1 MCRIPMENLCGKE
14 ENVRYTKRMTD
25 MDGMWYYSTD
35 YNARDKK
42 KKHFPYYIEVKR
54 PTVSI
59 KEIKYVWN
67 RRIYR

>member
-1 MCRIPMENLCGKE
+1 
-14 ENVRYTKRMTD
+14 

-35 YNARDKK
+35 YNGRDKK
-42 KKHFPYYIEVKR
+42 KKHFPYIIIEVKM

>member
-1 MCRIPMENLCGKE
+1 
-14 ENVRYTKRMTD
+14 

-35 YNARDKK
+35 YNGRDKK
-42 KKHFPYYIEVKR
+42 KKHFPYIIEVKM